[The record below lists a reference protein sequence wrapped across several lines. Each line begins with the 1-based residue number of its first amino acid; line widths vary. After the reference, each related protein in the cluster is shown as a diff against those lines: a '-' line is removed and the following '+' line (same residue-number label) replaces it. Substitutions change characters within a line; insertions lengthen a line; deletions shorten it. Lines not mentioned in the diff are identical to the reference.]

1 MIEVLLDSLFLG
13 TFIFFL
19 SVSYFRHSSV
29 SYRNFLHS
37 NEQLIVIARSVV
49 TKQSY
54 NKWRGIELK
63 IIKNEIA
70 TPFGLAMTVILGMR
84 IYGTRH

>member
-1 MIEVLLDSLFLG
+1 MSQLLA
-13 TFIFFL
+13 
-19 SVSYFRHSSV
+19 SV

>member
-1 MIEVLLDSLFLG
+1 MQLPIKS
-13 TFIFFL
+13 T
-19 SVSYFRHSSV
+19 SV